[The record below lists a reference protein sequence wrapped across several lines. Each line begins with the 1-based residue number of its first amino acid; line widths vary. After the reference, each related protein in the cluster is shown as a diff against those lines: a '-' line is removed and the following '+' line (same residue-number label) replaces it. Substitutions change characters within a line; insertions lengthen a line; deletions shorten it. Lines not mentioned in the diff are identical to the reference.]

1 MSWIDEYEY
10 VPLDDE
16 GLVRNQIARATVEVY
31 VPGIQGPAANF
42 EASLPT
48 AGIVRFN
55 IPQDLTEREKEQ
67 ARINI
72 GAAPADIPSLLDVYL
87 DAKETGIA
95 LPSSE
100 MPDLAHVYLTAKGG
114 SINGD

>member
-1 MSWIDEYEY
+1 MSWIDDYEY
-10 VPLDDE
+10 VPLDN
-16 GLVRNQIARATVEVY
+16 GLVKNQIARATVEVY
-31 VPGIQGPAANF
+31 VPGIQGPAANV

-48 AGIVRFN
+48 SGIVRFD
-55 IPQDLTEREKEQ
+55 IAQDLTEREKEQ
-67 ARINI
+67 ARLNI

-87 DAKETGIA
+87 DAKETGIS

-100 MPDLAHVYLTAKGG
+100 MPDLANVYLTAKGG